1 VAKTNRSDIADSRR
15 LLVDQVVSSPYLSKS
30 SRLREMFIYVCGRVL
45 DHSADEIHEQEI
57 GQEVFG
63 RPPDYDT
70 SADNTVR
77 VHASMLRKRVDQYF
91 ANEGSNE
98 SLIIEIPRGNYA
110 PVFRERV
117 VKPVEIEWQQ
127 PSFPTTSEA
136 TVPGPSAIVDKRW
149 DWKIWLPTF
158 FAILFAILSLSL
170 VLHMRSAHTS
180 NTWQKT
186 QPTVLQFWSQVFQKN
201 KVSDIVVGDASL
213 ATFQEKTNRTIPLS
227 EYFDRS
233 YLNNIQDQAI
243 AAKLDPDFAKALM
256 LKRQSNYGEVA
267 LLARMTDMAH
277 AVQSDTKVRFAR
289 DYSYRELK
297 SDNAILLGNVA
308 SNPWIEPFEEHQTL
322 RWKFDTAQGNY
333 YPLDTTAPAS
343 DQLKFRPALPDRPH
357 EGYATL
363 SLFPNLSGTGSIL
376 IVSATGGTAIN
387 AALDFLSDE
396 HSMNQL
402 RSRLAPDKATVF
414 PYFEALVRV
423 GSRNTLPRDI
433 SIVIVR
439 PLHP

>member
-1 VAKTNRSDIADSRR
+1 VAKINRNDATDTRR

-91 ANEGSNE
+91 AKEGSNE

-110 PVFRERV
+110 PVFREREI
-117 VKPVEIEWQQ
+117 KPQEVEWQQ
-127 PSFPTTSEA
+127 PSPASSPMPTPPAVVE
-136 TVPGPSAIVDKRW
+136 KKW
-149 DWKIWLPTF
+149 QWNIWLPTLL
-158 FAILFAILSLSL
+158 AIFFAILSLSL
-170 VLHMRSAHTS
+170 LLQMNGTHNS
-180 NTWQKT
+180 NALQKK
-186 QPTVLQFWSQVFQKN
+186 QPVVNQFWSQIFQKGKPSN
-201 KVSDIVVGDASL
+201 VVLGDASL

-227 EYFDRS
+227 DYFDRS
-233 YLNNIQDQAI
+233 YLNKVQDEAVS
-243 AAKLDPDFAKALM
+243 AKVDPDFAKVIL
-256 LKRQSNYGEVA
+256 LKRQSNYGDVA
-267 LLARMTDMAH
+267 LLARLTDIAH

-297 SDNAILLGNVA
+297 SDNAVFLGNVA
-308 SNPWIEPFEEHQTL
+308 SNPWIEPFQDHQTL
-322 RWKFDTAQGNY
+322 RWKFDVGQVNY
-333 YPLDTTAPAS
+333 YPVDTAALAA
-343 DQLKFRPALPDRPH
+343 DQEKFHSSAVPNRQH

-363 SLFPNLSGTGSIL
+363 SLFPNLSGTGSVLVI
-376 IVSATGGTAIN
+376 SATGGTAMN

-396 HSMNQL
+396 HSMEQL
-402 RSRLAPDKATVF
+402 RSQLAQNKAVAF
-414 PYFEALVRV
+414 PYFEALIRI
-423 GSRNTLPRDI
+423 GSRNTLPRDVN
-433 SIVIVR
+433 IVIAR